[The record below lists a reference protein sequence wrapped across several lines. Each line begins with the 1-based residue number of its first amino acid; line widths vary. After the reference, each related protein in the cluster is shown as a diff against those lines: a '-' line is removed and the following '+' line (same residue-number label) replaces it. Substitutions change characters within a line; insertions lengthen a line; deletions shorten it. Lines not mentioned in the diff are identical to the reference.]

1 MPHFS
6 PISNKVSRKGFG
18 INTQD
23 CSFGLMNL
31 QCSDGRF
38 SGFYPTRSFSSMSWY
53 GPHFFLKLLSRLR
66 PTICVGFPYRPNPS
80 LSSRSQPLSCLHGFF
95 FIAPRYLFYPD
106 FSLFSN
112 YDSSMSGND
121 TDVWILFLIA
131 SLFLFLRNFLL
142 LHIINFLLGLFSLG
156 WDFWSWVSILT
167 FVFLITVTLVSC
179 YRTNS
184 GTLLLLFFVF
194 ENFAY
199 FLLIF

>member
-1 MPHFS
+1 
-6 PISNKVSRKGFG
+6 
-18 INTQD
+18 
-23 CSFGLMNL
+23 
-31 QCSDGRF
+31 
-38 SGFYPTRSFSSMSWY
+38 MSWY
-53 GPHFFLKLLSRLR
+53 APHFFLKLLSRLR

-80 LSSRSQPLSCLHGFF
+80 LSSLSQPPSCLHGFF
-95 FIAPRYLFYPD
+95 LLLRGISFYPD
-106 FSLFSN
+106 ISLSSN

-167 FVFLITVTLVSC
+167 FVFLIAVALVSC
-179 YRTNS
+179 YRTS
-184 GTLLLLFFVF
+184 SVTLLLLFFAF
-194 ENFAY
+194 ENYTY